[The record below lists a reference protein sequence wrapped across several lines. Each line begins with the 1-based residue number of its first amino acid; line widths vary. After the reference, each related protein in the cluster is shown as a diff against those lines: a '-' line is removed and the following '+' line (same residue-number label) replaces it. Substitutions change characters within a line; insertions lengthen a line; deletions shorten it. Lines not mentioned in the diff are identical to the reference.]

1 MTSHW
6 LLDSLAENRN
16 LALRQA
22 SRSQIRRELMGE
34 PFNEDAAL
42 IRRTGEALEMVVLD
56 LILEGTHDAETL
68 ETLQSCSAD
77 AFRLFRVL
85 PKEEDPVEASL
96 FLLRASALAVLG
108 EMGADAGRLLR
119 ESPWP
124 ELPIDSED
132 WSQRT
137 WATVIDI
144 WLRLIRKGGWADR
157 DAVLG
162 RIETL
167 RQSQEQ
173 FETYYLEHQDPA
185 YAKSSAL
192 ELIGLYHLTKAA
204 EIFAILHD
212 GWGC

>member
-22 SRSQIRRELMGE
+22 SRSQIRRELMDE
-34 PFNEDAAL
+34 PFSEDATL
-42 IRRTGEALEMVVLD
+42 IRRIGEALEMVALD
-56 LILEGTHDAETL
+56 LILEGTQDTETL

-85 PKEEDPVEASL
+85 PQEEDPVEASL

-124 ELPIDSED
+124 DLPIESED
-132 WSQRT
+132 WSQRDVGYRHRHMV
-137 WATVIDI
+137 APGFGNEAGRTVTLYWYVSKHCARHKGSLKHIILDTRI
-144 WLRLIRKGGWADR
+144 PPTPSRPLWNWLAFTI
-157 DAVLG
+157 
-162 RIETL
+162 
-167 RQSQEQ
+167 
-173 FETYYLEHQDPA
+173 
-185 YAKSSAL
+185 
-192 ELIGLYHLTKAA
+192 
-204 EIFAILHD
+204 
-212 GWGC
+212 

>member
-6 LLDSLAENRN
+6 LLDPLVENRN
-16 LALRQA
+16 LALKQA

-34 PFNEDAAL
+34 PFSEDAAL

-56 LILEGTHDAETL
+56 LILEGTHDTETL

-85 PKEEDPVEASL
+85 PQEEGPVDASL

-108 EMGADAGRLLR
+108 EMGTDAGRLLR

-124 ELPIDSED
+124 KLPIESDD

-137 WATVIDI
+137 WAN
-144 WLRLIRKGGWADR
+144 R
-157 DAVLG
+157 
-162 RIETL
+162 
-167 RQSQEQ
+167 
-173 FETYYLEHQDPA
+173 H
-185 YAKSSAL
+185 
-192 ELIGLYHLTKAA
+192 
-204 EIFAILHD
+204 
-212 GWGC
+212 